1 MIRRPPRSTRT
12 DTLFPYTTLFRSVFQ
27 LGSKYAEAMGCTVL
41 DEQGKPRV
49 LQMGCYGIGISRI
62 VAAAIEQN
70 FDASGILWPD
80 AMAPWRVAV
89 CVINPKRDDTVAA
102 AAEALYRELRSEEH
116 TSELQSL
123 MRISYAV

>member
-1 MIRRPPRSTRT
+1 
-12 DTLFPYTTLFRSVFQ
+12 
-27 LGSKYAEAMGCTVL
+27 MGCTVL

-102 AAEALYRELRSEEH
+102 AAEALYRELSDAGIENVHDDRGLRPGQMFADI
-116 TSELQSL
+116 ELIGL
-123 MRISYAV
+123 PHRAVGSGPGLEAGTVKRKSTGAG

>member
-1 MIRRPPRSTRT
+1 
-12 DTLFPYTTLFRSVFQ
+12 
-27 LGSKYAEAMGCTVL
+27 MGCTVL

-89 CVINPKRDDTVAA
+89 CVINTKRDDTVAA
-102 AAEALYRELRSEEH
+102 AAEALYRELSDAGIETVLDDSRLRPGQMFAAKLGRANVG
-116 TSELQSL
+116 TQ
-123 MRISYAV
+123 